1 MNNITN
7 IAGLR
12 AALSLGR
19 TWYAFLFGLI
29 FSTIAYVPS
38 ALCQTVDTYRVYLS
52 NKGIA
57 PFVPGSTVYNETKD
71 LLSDRCLKRRAKVL
85 PKDSLFS
92 IQDAPLYAPY
102 VDDIKKTGAVVLLRL
117 RWSNYVVVE
126 CDSSTANMLRSK
138 PYVRA
143 VTRTAELFK
152 TLAANTAPSEYS
164 SSALSTVS
172 LDTGCGSFRY
182 GPSYRQNNMLGATT
196 LHSMGITG
204 SGVLMGMIDNGFRW
218 RAHDCF
224 NNLNIVAEYDYMFND
239 SLTGNDSL
247 DVPSQDGHGSAC
259 LSIAA
264 GFLPDSIIGTA
275 PGVSVLLA
283 KTEDMRYERRIEE
296 DRYAAAI
303 EWFESRGVDVSS
315 SSVGYYDLDSTDI
328 SYSFDSLNGRA
339 SICARAVNIATSL
352 GMICVTAAGNSGG
365 SEKTIITP
373 GDADSAFTV
382 GAFRDDSLNVAGFTS
397 KGPNAA
403 GLIKPDF
410 ATLGSD
416 VITMNLSGRTAIS
429 AGKGTSFAT
438 PALAGGIALLLSQ
451 FPSLTPYTVRSLLRQ
466 ASSQSVPDNAVGYGL
481 PNIMKAAERHN
492 IVVSPLVTFPG
503 SWYQTVVFHL
513 RSEYALTSAS
523 ITVQRPGI
531 PDQVLP
537 LQASSIPNQF
547 YTRVPFGNPQN
558 AFSLTLTVGDSIR
571 SRAFPESGSITVRD
585 GETRIPC
592 GISVEDLVSDVPY
605 ADEGTGGQ
613 NDWPSAV
620 SFGTPFVSVG
630 NATSDGTLDICDML
644 GRSVYSQ
651 SVSDTSNLVNISF
664 LQRGLYNIT
673 LRKGTSYTFRTLLIF

>member
-1 MNNITN
+1 MKNITN

-12 AALSLGR
+12 AALLLGR
-19 TWYAFLFGLI
+19 TCLAFLFGLI
-29 FSTIAYVPS
+29 FSTLVTTPR

-85 PKDSLFS
+85 PKDALFS

-102 VDDIKKTGAVVLLRL
+102 VEDIKKTGAVVLLRL

-126 CDSSTANMLRSK
+126 CDSSTANTLRSK

-152 TLAANTAPSEYS
+152 TLSAEARLWDQS
-164 SSALSTVS
+164 SSALIAQS

-196 LHSMGITG
+196 LHAMGITG
-204 SGVLMGMIDNGFRW
+204 SGVLMGVIDNGFRW

-247 DVPSQDGHGSAC
+247 DVPNQDGHGSAC

-264 GFLPDSIIGTA
+264 GFLQDSIIGTA

-315 SSVGYYDLDSTDI
+315 SSVGYYDLDSTDL

-339 SICARAVNIATSL
+339 SICARAVNIATAM

-416 VITMNLSGRTAIS
+416 VITISFAGRTAIS

-438 PALAGGIALLLSQ
+438 PAMAGGIALLLSQ
-451 FPSLTPYTVRSLLRQ
+451 FPSLTPYTVRALLRR

-481 PNIMKAAERHN
+481 PNIMKAAEQHN

-513 RSEYALTSAS
+513 RSEYALTGAS
-523 ITVQRPGI
+523 ITVRRADL
-531 PDQVLP
+531 PDQEIP
-537 LQASSIPNQF
+537 LQSSAIPHQYF
-547 YTRVPFGNPQN
+547 ARVPYGTPRSEFEI
-558 AFSLTLTVGDSIR
+558 TLNVRDSIR
-571 SRAFPESGSITVRD
+571 SRVYPESGAIMIRD

-592 GISVEDLVSDVPY
+592 GISVEELVSDVPSTHDDSNQR
-605 ADEGTGGQ
+605 ASLPT
-613 NDWPSAV
+613 AV
-620 SFGTPFVSVG
+620 PFGTPFVAVG
-630 NATSDGTLDICDML
+630 HEDMEGNVDVCDML
-644 GRSVYSQ
+644 GRSMLSQ
-651 SVSDTSNLVNISF
+651 PVTATANFVNISS
-664 LQRGLYNIT
+664 LTRGLYKIT
-673 LRKGTSYTFRTLLIF
+673 LRSTGSVTSRTLLIF